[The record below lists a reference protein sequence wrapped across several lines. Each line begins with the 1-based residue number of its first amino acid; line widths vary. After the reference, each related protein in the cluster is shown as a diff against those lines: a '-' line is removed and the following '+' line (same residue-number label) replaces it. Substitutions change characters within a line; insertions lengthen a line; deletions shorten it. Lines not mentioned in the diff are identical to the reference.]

1 MRRPPTSGGSR
12 AGQRRFAVVGIFA
25 VTGFVAYA
33 IYGQAAQGHQLDA
46 EVAALRQQNATL
58 QRQIADHQR
67 EIVEAQTSAWLVEE
81 ARKLGYVFPGEKIFV
96 IPSPGA
102 SPPAGGGVNA
112 PLPSYGPLPT
122 PTPSSG
128 ATPPGGAQATPR
140 PAPLQVTLPTPTPR

>member
-1 MRRPPTSGGSR
+1 MRRPLTSGGSR
-12 AGQRRFAVVGIFA
+12 AAQRRFAIAIIFA

-46 EVAALRQQNATL
+46 QVAALRQQNTAL
-58 QRQIADHQR
+58 QQRIADHQR
-67 EIVEAQTSAWLVEE
+67 EIVEAQTAAWLIEE

-112 PLPSYGPLPT
+112 PLPAYSPLPT
-122 PTPSSG
+122 PSPSTGAAPSGSPQPAAAPTPY
-128 ATPPGGAQATPR
+128 P
-140 PAPLQVTLPTPTPR
+140 VTLPTPSPH